1 MVVKGHSRS
10 MEWLVMQQH
19 DGRLPERRRAE
30 VDAHLAVC
38 GECRGYLET
47 ARSVSTW
54 LQSAAA
60 GEAPAFADVWQG
72 VALQPPRPG
81 PSAPWWSARHIL
93 GRPVR
98 WGWLAA
104 GGIAAA
110 LLLLLVN
117 PFARLSPTPSHE
129 TSVAFVESSGYPV
142 MVMMPLRPGDMTVIW
157 LFDPGESAPSPL
169 VPHAESAG

>member
-1 MVVKGHSRS
+1 MGMKGHSRS
-10 MEWLVMQQH
+10 MEWLVMQRH
-19 DGRLPERRRAE
+19 DGRLPGCRRAD
-30 VDAHLAVC
+30 VDAHLAMC
-38 GECRGYLET
+38 RECRGYLET

-54 LQSAAA
+54 LRSAAA
-60 GEAPAFADVWQG
+60 GESPELADVWQG
-72 VALQPPRPG
+72 VAIRLPRQSPP
-81 PSAPWWSARHIL
+81 APWRSAWHRL

-117 PFARLSPTPSHE
+117 PYARLSPAPSHE

-142 MVMMPLRPGDMTVIW
+142 MVMMPSRPGDMTIIW
-157 LFDPGESAPSPL
+157 LFDPGVSAPSP
-169 VPHAESAG
+169 PAPQAEPAG